1 MKGKRD
7 ASHTDKKEKQ
17 VRGTIR
23 HVNGQATQW
32 MQAHTQTYMESTI
45 CTLVLSK
52 VLYDFFRQIL
62 LTSSQSPIRTIS
74 DDDTEKKIT
83 YLPRWLCNGSVGRSL
98 VKLWH
103 RPQDYDLAPP

>member
-23 HVNGQATQW
+23 HVNGQATQR

-74 DDDTEKKIT
+74 DDDTEKKNHILT
-83 YLPRWLCNGSVGRSL
+83 QMAL
-98 VKLWH
+98 
-103 RPQDYDLAPP
+103 

>member
-7 ASHTDKKEKQ
+7 ASHTDKKEKRQ
-17 VRGTIR
+17 G
-23 HVNGQATQW
+23 HHQACEWPSHPTD
-32 MQAHTQTYMESTI
+32 ASTYTNMESTI

-52 VLYDFFRQIL
+52 VLYDFFWQIL